1 MDKQVFYL
9 RTPQIRQNLK
19 AYIDNLQLNPD
30 KPLAVTIQ
38 EPTRTL
44 EQNAR
49 LWATLRD
56 ISEQVVWYGQKMDS
70 ESWKHV
76 FTAALKKQQT
86 VPGIDGGFVVLGQST
101 SKMKVGEMRDLIE
114 LMNAFGAERGVN
126 WSEDSQLAIEWAQ
139 RWGEKNKQ
147 QQVA

>member
-19 AYIDNLQLNPD
+19 AYIDNLQLNTE

-56 ISEQVVWYGQKMDS
+56 ISEQVEWHGHRLNS
-70 ESWKHV
+70 EQWKHI
-76 FTAALKKQQT
+76 FSAALSKQEV
-86 VPGIDGGFVVLGQST
+86 VPNLAGNGFVVLGRST
-101 SKMKVGEMRDLIE
+101 SRMSVGEMRDLIE

-126 WSEDSQLAIEWAQ
+126 WSEDSQLAIEWAK
-139 RWGEKNKQ
+139 RYGDK
-147 QQVA
+147 ARAA

>member
-9 RTPQIRQNLK
+9 RSPQIRQNLK
-19 AYIDNLQLNPD
+19 TYIDSLQLNPE

-38 EPTRTL
+38 EPTRSL

-56 ISEQVVWYGQKMDS
+56 ISEQVIWYGRKMDS

-76 FTAALKKQQT
+76 FSAALKKQVT
-86 VPGIDGGFVVLGQST
+86 VPGIEGGFVVLGQST
-101 SKMKVGEMRDLIE
+101 SKMRVGEMRDLIE
-114 LMNAFGAERGVN
+114 LINAFGAEHGVHF
-126 WSEDSQLAIEWAQ
+126 SDESRLAIEWAS
-139 RWGEKNKQ
+139 RYGDKK
-147 QQVA
+147 QVA

>member
-44 EQNAR
+44 DQNAR

-126 WSEDSQLAIEWAQ
+126 WSEDSRLAIEWAQ
-139 RWGEKNKQ
+139 RWGEQNKQ
-147 QQVA
+147 KQVA

>member
-19 AYIDNLQLNPD
+19 AYIDNLQLNTE

-126 WSEDSQLAIEWAQ
+126 WSEDSRLAIEWAK
-139 RWGEKNKQ
+139 RYGDK
-147 QQVA
+147 ARAA

>member
-19 AYIDNLQLNPD
+19 AYIDNLQLNTE

-44 EQNAR
+44 DQNAR

-126 WSEDSQLAIEWAQ
+126 WSEDSRQAIEWAK
-139 RWGEKNKQ
+139 RYGDK
-147 QQVA
+147 ARAA